1 MDSHRRSKQDRRSGK
16 DRRRSVSIL
25 GLFYKGP
32 ERRTPDDRRINYER
46 RKEWIRISKWSSA
59 PLKTLKIA
67 KYLLRKTRLT
77 KNNPYN
83 LE

>member
-1 MDSHRRSKQDRRSGK
+1 MEGRRRSKQDRRSGK
-16 DRRRSVSIL
+16 DRRRSVSVV

-32 ERRTPDDRRINYER
+32 ERRAADDRRINYER
-46 RKEWIRISKWSSA
+46 RKDWIRISKWSSA

-77 KNNPYN
+77 KNDPYPVK
-83 LE
+83 

>member
-1 MDSHRRSKQDRRSGK
+1 MEGGRRSRRDRRSGK
-16 DRRRSVSIL
+16 DRRRCVSID
-25 GLFYKGP
+25 GLLYKGP
-32 ERRTPDDRRINYER
+32 ERRQPDDRRINYER
-46 RKEWIRISKWSSA
+46 RAEWIRISKWSSA

-77 KNNPYN
+77 KNHPYH